1 MQPDQNNRNGKRVMV
16 YEQRRTRGLL
26 RGMVRR
32 LTAER
37 VLEDDLIQEAI
48 IHLWLREKE
57 HPGQSQ
63 SWYIQS
69 CRLHLQNFLRKGR
82 SVDSGKHR
90 PTAALHDG
98 EDAEQEEADAV
109 SDDRLVAL
117 VCARDLVS
125 ELSKWLTPVER
136 QILNLGVDGL
146 SLREIAIRLGLSHTT
161 VNKHRRN
168 IAGLASRLGLDEL
181 IHRKAEAKC
190 VLDEAQRR
198 FPASPLQTKAGGL
211 TRLPA

>member
-1 MQPDQNNRNGKRVMV
+1 MQTDQTNRQGQGPMLF
-16 YEQRRTRGLL
+16 EQRRTLGLL
-26 RGMVRR
+26 RGMVRC
-32 LTAER
+32 LAAER
-37 VLEDDLIQEAI
+37 AVEEDLIQEAI

-90 PTAALHDG
+90 QTDSLRDG
-98 EDAEQEEADAV
+98 EDEEPEEVNGGPHDTLFAI
-109 SDDRLVAL
+109 

-125 ELSKWLTPVER
+125 ELSKWLSPVEK
-136 QILNLGVDGL
+136 QILNLGVEGL

-161 VNKHRRN
+161 VIKYRRN
-168 IAGLASRLGLDEL
+168 IAGLASRLGLEESFPVKL
-181 IHRKAEAKC
+181 KHRALGQA
-190 VLDEAQRR
+190 
-198 FPASPLQTKAGGL
+198 
-211 TRLPA
+211 